1 MSDEQAARPGDEGQP
16 GDAPV
21 GEDLCPDCDGTGTR
35 DGDTCATCAGS
46 GRINE
51 GIGGA

>member
-1 MSDEQAARPGDEGQP
+1 MSDEQLRPGDEGQP

-21 GEDLCPDCDGTGTR
+21 SEDLCPDCGGSGQR